1 MNNLMNS
8 GFSEH
13 GEAFSIATLIYARLR
28 RITGRLIDVMYVVE
42 SRVYAQCVVNLAL
55 AANDADL
62 LRHAMRLDALI
73 ERENSMNPLRE
84 NIDQPSSYAAVQQA
98 EAPEDLSVPREVT
111 DEEIYKAQVSHHYIG
126 ALR

>member
-42 SRVYAQCVVNLAL
+42 SRVYAQYVVDLAL

-73 ERENSMNPLRE
+73 ERENSMNPLLE
-84 NIDQPSSYAAVQQA
+84 NIDQPNYAAVQQA
-98 EAPEDLSVPREVT
+98 KVPEDLSLPREVT

>member
-1 MNNLMNS
+1 MNS

-42 SRVYAQCVVNLAL
+42 SRVYAQYVVDLAL
-55 AANDADL
+55 ATNDADL
-62 LRHAMRLDALI
+62 LRHSMRLDALI
-73 ERENSMNPLRE
+73 EHENSMNPLLE
-84 NIDQPSSYAAVQQA
+84 NIDQPSYAAVQQA
-98 EAPEDLSVPREVT
+98 KAPEDLSLPREVT

>member
-42 SRVYAQCVVNLAL
+42 SRVYAQYVVDLAL

-73 ERENSMNPLRE
+73 ERENSMNPLLE
-84 NIDQPSSYAAVQQA
+84 NIDQPSYAAVQQA
-98 EAPEDLSVPREVT
+98 EASEDLSLPREVT

>member
-42 SRVYAQCVVNLAL
+42 SRVYAQYVVDLAL
-55 AANDADL
+55 ATNDADL

-73 ERENSMNPLRE
+73 EHENSMNPLLE
-84 NIDQPSSYAAVQQA
+84 NIDQPSYAAVQQA
-98 EAPEDLSVPREVT
+98 KAPEDLSLPREVT

>member
-42 SRVYAQCVVNLAL
+42 SRVYAQYVVDLAL

-73 ERENSMNPLRE
+73 ERENSMNPLLE
-84 NIDQPSSYAAVQQA
+84 NIDQPSYAAVQQA
-98 EAPEDLSVPREVT
+98 EAPEDLSLPREVT
-111 DEEIYKAQVSHHYIG
+111 DEEIYKAQVAHHYIG

>member
-42 SRVYAQCVVNLAL
+42 SRVYAQYVVDLAL

-73 ERENSMNPLRE
+73 ERENSMNPLLE
-84 NIDQPSSYAAVQQA
+84 NIDQPSYAAVQQA
-98 EAPEDLSVPREVT
+98 KAPEDLSLPREVT

>member
-1 MNNLMNS
+1 MNS

-42 SRVYAQCVVNLAL
+42 SRVYAQYVVDLAL

-73 ERENSMNPLRE
+73 ERENSMNPLLE
-84 NIDQPSSYAAVQQA
+84 NIDQPNYAAVQQA
-98 EAPEDLSVPREVT
+98 KAPEDLSLPREVT

>member
-1 MNNLMNS
+1 MNS

-42 SRVYAQCVVNLAL
+42 SRVYAQYVVDLAL

>member
-1 MNNLMNS
+1 MNS

-42 SRVYAQCVVNLAL
+42 SRVYAQYVVDLAL
-55 AANDADL
+55 ATNDADL

-73 ERENSMNPLRE
+73 EHENSMNPLLE
-84 NIDQPSSYAAVQQA
+84 NIDQPSYAAVQQA
-98 EAPEDLSVPREVT
+98 KAPEDLSLPREVT

>member
-1 MNNLMNS
+1 MNS

-42 SRVYAQCVVNLAL
+42 SRVYAQYVVDLAL

-73 ERENSMNPLRE
+73 ERENSMNPLLE
-84 NIDQPSSYAAVQQA
+84 NIDQPSYAAVQQA
-98 EAPEDLSVPREVT
+98 KAPEDLSLPREVT